1 MTNENRKKNI
11 AAEVRRGNE
20 TLEAAQILFDA
31 GKLADAISRAYYGA
45 FHYARALLFMLG
57 EEART
62 HGGVDRIL
70 QRDLVREGLLD
81 PEAARLLAR
90 LMTYRCEADYTAEY
104 VFTPSAAREELD
116 AAKRFVQEAKRVLVN
131 GGWIEPQA
139 TAP

>member
-20 TLEAAQILFDA
+20 TLEAAQILLDA
-31 GKLADAISRAYYGA
+31 GKLADAVSRAYYGA
-45 FHYARALLFMLG
+45 FHYARALLLMLG

-62 HGGVDRIL
+62 HSGLDRIL

-90 LMTYRCEADYTAEY
+90 LMTYRFEADYSAEY
-104 VFTPSAAREELD
+104 VFTPSTAREEVS
-116 AAKRFVQEAKRVLVN
+116 AAHQFVAEAKRVLLS
-131 GGWIEPQA
+131 GSWIDE
-139 TAP
+139 